1 MNFKKKYLSDKEDL
15 IKRIVYRYTH
25 YIALQVNILINPF
38 MLSLI
43 DGLIKKGINVES
55 KPF

>member
-43 DGLIKKGINVES
+43 HGLTKKGINVES